1 MILPHM
7 NATESTH
14 PHGIPVIGFVAPSGS
29 GKTTLLRQ
37 LVPILKGHG
46 LRIGYLKHAHHRFDL
61 DRPGKDSFE
70 VRAAG
75 ADQTLLASSQRWALQ
90 VENPAPGADPDLG
103 ELLGR
108 FESSRLDLVLAEGFK
123 YAAYPK
129 IEVYRAALGAPP
141 LYPGDPGIIAVA
153 TDAGLPADGHPPVL
167 PLDDP
172 RAVADFILAWLG
184 TAR

>member
-1 MILPHM
+1 MRADTL
-7 NATESTH
+7 
-14 PHGIPVIGFVAPSGS
+14 PVIGFVGPSGS

-37 LVPILKGHG
+37 LIPILKVQG

-75 ADQTLLASSQRWALQ
+75 AEQTLLASSQRWALQ
-90 VENPAPGADPDLG
+90 VENQVQEVDPDLD
-103 ELLGR
+103 EMLAR
-108 FESSRLDLVLAEGFK
+108 FESDRLDLILAEGFK

-129 IEVYRAALGAPP
+129 IEVYRAAVGEPP
-141 LYPGDPGIIAVA
+141 LYPEDPAIIAVV
-153 TDAGLPADGHPPVL
+153 TDTTLAGGEHPPVL

-172 RAVADFILAWLG
+172 RVVAAFILTRLADHG
-184 TAR
+184 SAVR

>member
-1 MILPHM
+1 MRPR
-7 NATESTH
+7 
-14 PHGIPVIGFVAPSGS
+14 GIPVIGFVAPSGS

-37 LVPILKGHG
+37 LIPILKRGG
-46 LRIGYLKHAHHRFDL
+46 LRLGYLKHAHHRFDL

-103 ELLGR
+103 ALLTH
-108 FESSRLDLVLAEGFK
+108 FASDQLDLVLAEGFK

-129 IEVYRAALGAPP
+129 IEVHRVALGQLP
-141 LYPGDPGIIAVA
+141 LYPQDPDIIAVA
-153 TDAGLPADGHPPVL
+153 TDADLPADLPADQHPPIL
-167 PLDDP
+167 RLDDP
-172 RAVADFILAWLG
+172 PAIADFILAWLAAQG
-184 TAR
+184 RSPD